1 MEAIKEGVKIEDYH
15 LVKKIGSGGF
25 SEVWEVVKDDGRSF
39 ALKIMDIESPH
50 IVGYEAILDSE
61 YHKSKDLVHPNLLL
75 PRSFGIYKNQ
85 YKYLVLPLCSGSL
98 MDELEKRK
106 KEFSFSVEKGIPL
119 FSEKELA
126 KIMHDVSDALAY
138 LKKHGIVHK
147 DIKPDN
153 VMLYPKGKEMEYL
166 LADFGISERHPVS
179 KLARQTVLLDSRNK
193 GLSKAYASPEFF
205 NNQIHINS
213 DVFSLGVMLYELV
226 SGVTPSVND
235 AYFIGENLNAKSQ
248 QIKFPA
254 HTSLAGILKN
264 IISDCLRFS
273 AEARPSSEQLV
284 EWADFYLTNERW
296 KPYQLAIKKTVIP
309 NKKNINFLIAIPTVI
324 LFVFILIDFIQYDKK
339 LIKSIKFQERG
350 DLNMAINS
358 LNETK
363 TWIFPLPGTASRSIY
378 LNQIKDTYLSI
389 TPYHLNFAIAKTK
402 NNLFTIIDMACKE
415 MIPTPVLEIYDL
427 NNGFFLLLLEKEDNK
442 CLTCRLVNL
451 NMDKVLAVSDYGMK
465 DSGTKDFQIRAVLR
479 NSDGVIGAIDCNGN
493 YFKFKN
499 I

>member
-1 MEAIKEGVKIEDYH
+1 MEAIIEGVKIEDYH
-15 LVKKIGSGGF
+15 LVKKIGTGGF

-39 ALKIMDIESPH
+39 ALKIMDILSPH
-50 IVGYEAILDSE
+50 AIGNEEILDSE
-61 YHKSKDLVHPNLLL
+61 YHKSKDLIHPNLLL

-153 VMLYPKGKEMEYL
+153 VMLYPKGTEMEYL

-179 KLARQTVLLDSRNK
+179 KLSRQTVLLDSRNK

-205 NNQIHINS
+205 KNQIHINS
-213 DVFSLGVMLYELV
+213 DVFSLGIMLYELV
-226 SGVTPSVND
+226 SGETPSVNN
-235 AYFIGENLNAKSQ
+235 AYFIGENLIAKSPA
-248 QIKFPA
+248 IKLPA
-254 HTSLAGILKN
+254 NIILAGILKN
-264 IISDCLRFS
+264 IISDCLRYNP
-273 AEARPSSEQLV
+273 EERPSSEQLA

-296 KPYQLAIKKTVIP
+296 KPYQLTKKIIINP
-309 NKKNINFLIAIPTVI
+309 SKKKINILIAIPTLMLI
-324 LFVFILIDFIQYDKK
+324 GFILLDFFKYEKK
-339 LIKSIKFQERG
+339 MMESINFQKSG
-350 DLNMAINS
+350 DLKMAINS
-358 LNETK
+358 WGETK
-363 TWIFPLPGTASRSIY
+363 TWFFPLTETKNRSIY
-378 LNQIKDTYLSI
+378 LNQIKNNYLSI
-389 TPYHLNFAIAKTK
+389 APYYSNITIAKT
-402 NNLFTIIDMACKE
+402 NDNLFTIIDLDGKE
-415 MIPTPVLEIYDL
+415 LIPEPVLEIYDL
-427 NNGFFLLLLEKEDNK
+427 NNGFFLLLLEKVDNK

-451 NMDKVLAVSDYGMK
+451 NMDKVLTVSDYGMK
-465 DSGTKDFQIRAVLR
+465 DSAAKDFQCRAVLR

>member
-1 MEAIKEGVKIEDYH
+1 MEAIIEGVKIEDYH
-15 LVKKIGSGGF
+15 LVKKIGTGGF

-39 ALKIMDIESPH
+39 ALKIMDILSPH
-50 IVGYEAILDSE
+50 AIGNEEILDSE
-61 YHKSKDLVHPNLLL
+61 YHKSKDLIHPNLLL

-98 MDELEKRK
+98 MDELEKK

-153 VMLYPKGKEMEYL
+153 VMLYPKGTEMEYL

-179 KLARQTVLLDSRNK
+179 KLSRQTVLLDSRNK

-205 NNQIHINS
+205 KNQIHINS
-213 DVFSLGVMLYELV
+213 DVFSLGIMLYELV
-226 SGVTPSVND
+226 SGETPSVNN
-235 AYFIGENLNAKSQ
+235 AYFIGENLIAKSPA
-248 QIKFPA
+248 IKLPA
-254 HTSLAGILKN
+254 NIILAGILKN
-264 IISDCLRFS
+264 IISDCLRYNP
-273 AEARPSSEQLV
+273 EERPSSEQLA

-296 KPYQLAIKKTVIP
+296 KPYQLTKKIIINP
-309 NKKNINFLIAIPTVI
+309 SKKKINILIAIPTLMLI
-324 LFVFILIDFIQYDKK
+324 GFILLDFFKYEKK
-339 LIKSIKFQERG
+339 MMKSINFQKSG
-350 DLNMAINS
+350 DLKMAINS
-358 LNETK
+358 WGETK
-363 TWIFPLPGTASRSIY
+363 TWFFPLTETKNRSIY
-378 LNQIKDTYLSI
+378 LNQIKNNYLSI
-389 TPYHLNFAIAKTK
+389 APYFSNITIAKT
-402 NNLFTIIDMACKE
+402 NDNLFTIIDLDGKE
-415 MIPTPVLEIYDL
+415 LIPEPVLEIYDL
-427 NNGFFLLLLEKEDNK
+427 NNGFFLLLLEKVDNK

-451 NMDKVLAVSDYGMK
+451 NMDKVLTVSDYGMK
-465 DSGTKDFQIRAVLR
+465 DSAAKDFQCRAVLR

>member
-15 LVKKIGSGGF
+15 LVKKIGTGGF

-61 YHKSKDLVHPNLLL
+61 YHKSKDLIHPNLLL

-153 VMLYPKGKEMEYL
+153 VMLYPKGTEMEYL

-179 KLARQTVLLDSRNK
+179 KLSRQTVLLDSRNK

-205 NNQIHINS
+205 KNQIHINS
-213 DVFSLGVMLYELV
+213 DVFSLGIMLYELV
-226 SGVTPSVND
+226 SGETPSVNN
-235 AYFIGENLNAKSQ
+235 AYFIGENLIAKSPA
-248 QIKFPA
+248 IKLPA
-254 HTSLAGILKN
+254 NIILAGILKN
-264 IISDCLRFS
+264 IISDCLRYNP
-273 AEARPSSEQLV
+273 EERTSSEQLA

-296 KPYQLAIKKTVIP
+296 KPYQLTKKIIINP
-309 NKKNINFLIAIPTVI
+309 SKKKINILIAIPTLMLI
-324 LFVFILIDFIQYDKK
+324 GFILLDFFKYEKK
-339 LIKSIKFQERG
+339 MMKSINFQKSG
-350 DLNMAINS
+350 DLKMAINS
-358 LNETK
+358 WGETK
-363 TWIFPLPGTASRSIY
+363 TWFFPLTETKNRSIY
-378 LNQIKDTYLSI
+378 LNQIKNNYLSI
-389 TPYHLNFAIAKTK
+389 APYYSNITIAKT
-402 NNLFTIIDMACKE
+402 NDNLFTIIDLDGKE
-415 MIPTPVLEIYDL
+415 LIPEPVLEIYDL
-427 NNGFFLLLLEKEDNK
+427 NNGFFLLLLEKVDNK

-451 NMDKVLAVSDYGMK
+451 NMDKVLTVSDYGMK
-465 DSGTKDFQIRAVLR
+465 DSAAKDFQCRAVLR

>member
-15 LVKKIGSGGF
+15 LVKKIGTGGF

-61 YHKSKDLVHPNLLL
+61 YHKSKDLIHPNLLL

-153 VMLYPKGKEMEYL
+153 VMLYPKGTEMEYL

-179 KLARQTVLLDSRNK
+179 KLSRQTVLLDSRNK

-205 NNQIHINS
+205 KNQIHINS

-226 SGVTPSVND
+226 SGETPSVNN
-235 AYFIGENLNAKSQ
+235 AYFIGENLNEKSPA
-248 QIKFPA
+248 IKLPA
-254 HTSLAGILKN
+254 NIILAGILKN
-264 IISDCLRFS
+264 IISDCLRYNP
-273 AEARPSSEQLV
+273 EERTSSEQLA

-296 KPYQLAIKKTVIP
+296 KPYQLTKKIIINP
-309 NKKNINFLIAIPTVI
+309 SKKKINILIAIPTLMLI
-324 LFVFILIDFIQYDKK
+324 GFILLDFFKYEKK
-339 LIKSIKFQERG
+339 MMKSINFQKSG
-350 DLNMAINS
+350 DLKMAINS
-358 LNETK
+358 WGETK
-363 TWIFPLPGTASRSIY
+363 TWFFPLTETKNRSIY
-378 LNQIKDTYLSI
+378 LNQIKNNYLSI
-389 TPYHLNFAIAKTK
+389 APYYSNITIAKT
-402 NNLFTIIDMACKE
+402 NDNLFTIIDLDGKE
-415 MIPTPVLEIYDL
+415 LIPEPVLEIYDL
-427 NNGFFLLLLEKEDNK
+427 NNGFFLLLLEKVDNK

-451 NMDKVLAVSDYGMK
+451 NMDKVLTVSDYGMK
-465 DSGTKDFQIRAVLR
+465 DSAAKDFQCRAVLR